1 MKKVILAA
9 LASTVI
15 ASSASASFYA
25 GVHGSGNVMGFINK
39 PSKDVVTDVQLN
51 REYDFAAGL
60 EVGYNVMENLGVGIE
75 GDMYFSP
82 SYKSGDDSGD
92 KAVKSTKSDFLSA
105 VQNISGTAPTA
116 TSVAAYA
123 DNTTARTAD
132 VTAGFTGLD
141 ANVEH
146 QFNIKSVMAKA
157 RLDLVD
163 FEIAQ
168 IYVKAGLGGSYIG
181 EEISYTTTAT
191 AATTPA
197 AAATAS
203 VALPALPSSFKVSV
217 APVWNMAFAAGLGVA
232 FKASDSM
239 FLNLGVEYANMGST
253 KTATAEAD
261 FTTKDD
267 ALRAQALSKDG
278 KTTSAGNTKFDAVN
292 LVAGVR
298 FCF

>member
-60 EVGYNVMENLGVGIE
+60 EFGYNVMENFGVGLE

-92 KAVKSTKSDFLSA
+92 KAVKSKKADFLSA
-105 VQNISGTAPTA
+105 VQNIKGVAPTD
-116 TSVAAYA
+116 TLVAAYA
-123 DNTTARTAD
+123 DNTTALTAD

-146 QFNIKSVMAKA
+146 KFTIGSSMLKA

-168 IYVKAGLGGSYIG
+168 IYVKAGVGASYIG

-203 VALPALPSSFKVSV
+203 VALPALNGHKVSI

-232 FKASDSM
+232 FKATDSM

-267 ALRAQALSKDG
+267 ALRAKALSKDG

-292 LVAGVR
+292 VVAGVR
-298 FCF
+298 FNF